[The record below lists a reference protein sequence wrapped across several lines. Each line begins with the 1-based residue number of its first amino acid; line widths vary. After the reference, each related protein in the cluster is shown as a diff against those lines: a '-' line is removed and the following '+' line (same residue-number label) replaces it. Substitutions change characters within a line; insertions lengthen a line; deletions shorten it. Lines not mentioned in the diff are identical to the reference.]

1 MKKTTEL
8 ILLSVNT
15 LLCIG
20 MIFCSVFLM
29 NGWSVFVNVIFYVGE
44 SVLLIAGIV
53 TVFIKQQGF
62 FKSVFILSICLSI
75 FLVAFILV
83 SKIGDFQ
90 NYPTDQLKI
99 ERLVELIQSA
109 GGWGMAIYVFIQI
122 LQVVIL
128 PLPALVCYVPG
139 SMVFGPLNAT
149 LLASIGV
156 IAGSMISYVIGRF
169 FGNKAVVWIA
179 GQENV
184 DKYGGF
190 LAKRGKPVF
199 LVMQILPF
207 FPDDILCMLAGMTKM
222 NFAYFSAVIVFV
234 RPLIIAFYCFVG
246 GGTVIPY
253 SGWGLAVWAAI
264 FVVCIA
270 FIVLCF
276 KYQDRV
282 EKWLIGKFRKGKV
295 DTPNG
300 EIQVER
306 EIIPETQTAEYMPST
321 DNITGSIE
329 ILSDNSDD
337 KNLKSTDNLIGEN
350 ESEKVD

>member
-282 EKWLIGKFRKGKV
+282 EKWLIGKFRKGKA
-295 DTPNG
+295 DSPNG

-321 DNITGSIE
+321 DNTTGSIE
-329 ILSDNSDD
+329 NLSDNSDD
-337 KNLKSTDNLIGEN
+337 KNLKSTDNSIGEN

>member
-15 LLCIG
+15 LLCVG
-20 MIFCSVFLM
+20 MILCSVFLM
-29 NGWSVFVNVIFYVGE
+29 NGWSVLVNVIFYVGE
-44 SVLLIAGIV
+44 AVLLIAGIV

-90 NYPTDQLKI
+90 NYPTDKLKI

-109 GGWGMAIYVFIQI
+109 GGWGMAIYVFIQV

-222 NFAYFSAVIVFV
+222 NFAFFSAVIVLV

-246 GGTVIPY
+246 GGTIIPY

-264 FVVCIA
+264 FLVCIA
-270 FIVLCF
+270 FIVLCI

-282 EKWLIGKFRKGKV
+282 EKWLVAKFKKGK
-295 DTPNG
+295 DD
-300 EIQVER
+300 EIDAAIQVETESQPSN
-306 EIIPETQTAEYMPST
+306 EIAENVHST
-321 DNITGSIE
+321 DNTTGYIE
-329 ILSDNSDD
+329 NLCDNSDD
-337 KNLKSTDNLIGEN
+337 KDKTLTDNSFDKN
-350 ESEKVD
+350 EGGKDD